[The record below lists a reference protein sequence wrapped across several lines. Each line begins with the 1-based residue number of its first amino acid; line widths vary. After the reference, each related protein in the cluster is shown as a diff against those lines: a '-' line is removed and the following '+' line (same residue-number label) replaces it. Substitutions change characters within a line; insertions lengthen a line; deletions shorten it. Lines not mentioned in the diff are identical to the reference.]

1 MNEDGYHSESVAEL
15 ADRLQA
21 LELENGQLRHALA
34 SRIVIEQAKGILAER
49 LGLEIEAAFE
59 LLRRTARSN
68 RRPIHGVAEAVV
80 SSRETPPEVA
90 AFVVAF
96 REDAGE
102 ATGS

>member
-34 SRIVIEQAKGILAER
+34 SRIVIEQAKGILSER

-90 AFVVAF
+90 AFVTGGT
-96 REDAGE
+96 RKGGE